1 MARFI
6 LRRLAVIPVAL
17 LLIHFLGFGYAHL
30 ARPLRAARNPFFASM
45 ADPAPLLPT
54 YQSYLEN
61 ARHLD
66 FGQIPTS
73 SSEQKPILTVIADAS
88 VASLGLMALALLL
101 SVILGLILGL
111 LAARPNPPRI
121 ANWLTLISTLGLAM
135 PSFFI
140 GTLFIYATLTYLIQG
155 GYGTQMVLPIRGFG
169 WDKHLVLPTLALMA
183 RPTVQIA
190 QVTAEL
196 MVDEL
201 DRLYVVSARS
211 LGYTW
216 RTILR
221 HNALRNI
228 SASIILTIAG
238 SVRLLAGEL
247 IVVEWLFQWPGLGRL
262 LASTLIPSGTSSP
275 MQAPLFLD
283 PPVVAAVLMVFA
295 ALFLMTDFI
304 AAILVRVADPRLRAH

>member
-1 MARFI
+1 MVRFI

-30 ARPLRAARNPFFASM
+30 ARPLRAARNPFFASL

-54 YQSYLEN
+54 YQNYLEN
-61 ARHLD
+61 ARRLD
-66 FGQIPTS
+66 FGHIPTS
-73 SSEQKPILTVIADAS
+73 PSEEKSIVTVIADAG
-88 VASLGLMALALLL
+88 VASLGLIALALLL

-140 GTLFIYATLTYLIQG
+140 GTLFIFATLTYLIKG
-155 GYGTQMVLPIRGFG
+155 GYGTHMILPIRGFG

-228 SASIILTIAG
+228 SAPIILTIAG

-247 IVVEWLFQWPGLGRL
+247 IVVEWLFEWPGLGRL
-262 LASTLIPSGTSSP
+262 LASALIPSSGSSP
-275 MQAPLFLD
+275 AQAPLFLD